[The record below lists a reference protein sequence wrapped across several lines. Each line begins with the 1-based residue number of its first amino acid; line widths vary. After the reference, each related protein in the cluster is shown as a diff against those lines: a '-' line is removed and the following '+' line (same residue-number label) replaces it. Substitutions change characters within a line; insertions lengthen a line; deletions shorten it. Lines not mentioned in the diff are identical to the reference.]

1 MDTALIITGLLTES
15 ILITHMIISYKDVK
29 IKILSTW
36 NTTNPDFLQELSD
49 NNFTI
54 ILNKPFPPLP
64 TYSSYNEQAV
74 CSRSGLLKAKE
85 LGCKYAIR
93 TRSDIFPNKYEL
105 FAEKTR
111 HLYTDKIAVFNH
123 FYGHIADFIVTGPI
137 EDILR
142 FFGKEQLLGDDR
154 YPEKVM
160 VENYTN
166 ITDPNRDEVS
176 RYIHYFLDICRENG
190 IEHRWLRKVWKGY
203 PMKAYPFMI
212 IESEYFGGLIQE

>member
-1 MDTALIITGLLTES
+1 MDTALVITGLLTKS
-15 ILITHMIISYKDVK
+15 ILITNMILSYKDVK

-54 ILNKPFPPLP
+54 ILNKPFPPFP
-64 TYSSYNEQAV
+64 TCSSYNEQAI
-74 CSRSGLLKAKE
+74 CTKSGLLKAKE
-85 LGCKYAIR
+85 LGCTYAIR
-93 TRSDIFPNKYEL
+93 TRTDIFPNNYEL

-123 FYGHIADFIVTGPI
+123 FYGHIADFIVMGPI
-137 EDILR
+137 EHLFR
-142 FFGKEQLLGDDR
+142 FFKKEQVLGDGR

-166 ITDPNRDEVS
+166 MTDPNKDEVS
-176 RYIHYFLDICRENG
+176 RYIHYFLNICRENG
-190 IEHRWLRKVWKGY
+190 IEHRWFRDKWKGY
-203 PMKAYPFMI
+203 KMKSYPFMI
-212 IESEYFGGLIQE
+212 IESEYFGGDIHE